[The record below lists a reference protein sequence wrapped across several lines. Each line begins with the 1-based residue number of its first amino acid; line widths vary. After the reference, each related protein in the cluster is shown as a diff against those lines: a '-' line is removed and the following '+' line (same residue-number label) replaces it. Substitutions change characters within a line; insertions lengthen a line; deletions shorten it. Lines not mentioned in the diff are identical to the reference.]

1 MDELEEDLENQIPK
15 RTEFISS
22 AFLSENSTLD
32 RDMLLFEFGFPIFQI
47 PPINIINISFN
58 VYRSSFAYN
67 CKRLFNM
74 CLIVPDILVFGSG
87 NIIQFFNIS
96 TRQMEMRRT
105 ACGIGIGFITV
116 CERNG
121 ALISIENKK

>member
-1 MDELEEDLENQIPK
+1 M
-15 RTEFISS
+15 S
-22 AFLSENSTLD
+22 
-32 RDMLLFEFGFPIFQI
+32 
-47 PPINIINISFN
+47 
-58 VYRSSFAYN
+58 RSSFAYN

-74 CLIVPDILVFGSG
+74 CLIVPNILVFGSG

-116 CERNG
+116 CKRNG
-121 ALISIENKK
+121 ALISIENKKFQ